1 MQVQPYL
8 FFEGHCEEALEF
20 YRKALGAEVPALLRF
35 SDAPKGS
42 GGDECEGQMPMPAD
56 KVMHAELRVG
66 ETTLMCSDGMSQGTP
81 KFEGFSLTIVC
92 RSDAEVSR
100 LFDGIVTNGGKVQQ
114 PLTPTFFAS
123 SFGMATDRFGVSWMF
138 IHRLSGD

>member
-1 MQVQPYL
+1 M
-8 FFEGHCEEALEF
+8 
-20 YRKALGAEVPALLRF
+20 KAMPPAASTRCI
-35 SDAPKGS
+35 SS
-42 GGDECEGQMPMPAD
+42 R
-56 KVMHAELRVG
+56 LRVG